1 MLVAETC
8 DRDWSK
14 TTELVPGFRGG
25 RQRARAAC
33 LAPRPQLRIFVTPVT
48 LRCHEMVGSA
58 SLLQGH
64 EWGVGVEYDKPYCA
78 RARILGVIKSGLIG
92 TLITRP
98 NLIHSATY
106 KHGN

>member
-1 MLVAETC
+1 
-8 DRDWSK
+8 
-14 TTELVPGFRGG
+14 
-25 RQRARAAC
+25 
-33 LAPRPQLRIFVTPVT
+33 
-48 LRCHEMVGSA
+48 MVGSA

-64 EWGVGVEYDKPYCA
+64 EWGVGVEHDKPYCA

-106 KHGN
+106 EHGN